1 MRKMR
6 SSSLACLSGGTK
18 NELPDKEAVMDFTN
32 LVVWAMI
39 GYSAAVG
46 KPQHPHVFEAYGSR
60 EKCDAAGKAHVRVL
74 EKQHLTASYEFRPGQ
89 LSID

>member
-1 MRKMR
+1 
-6 SSSLACLSGGTK
+6 
-18 NELPDKEAVMDFTN
+18 MDFTN

-46 KPQHPHVFEAYGSR
+46 KPQGTCERF
-60 EKCDAAGKAHVRVL
+60 K
-74 EKQHLTASYEFRPGQ
+74 KQHLTASYECRPGQ